1 MTPNVLEKESAN
13 DDSPIEFIGSMKQS
27 TTSSTGTLAFKNN
40 KTLMT
45 QHTINWHK
53 MTTHSNALTSDFQ
66 VGNFTANDDAVAF
79 DLAGDAIFIW
89 KMDARSGLFHQE
101 IDVLAGSADE
111 MRMKW
116 VAHLHGQSCRW
127 SLQ

>member
-1 MTPNVLEKESAN
+1 
-13 DDSPIEFIGSMKQS
+13 
-27 TTSSTGTLAFKNN
+27 
-40 KTLMT
+40 
-45 QHTINWHK
+45 

-79 DLAGDAIFIW
+79 DLAGDAISIW
-89 KMDARSGLFHQE
+89 KMNARSGLLHQK

-116 VAHLHGQSCRW
+116 AAHLHGQSCRW